1 MAGRPP
7 RRAVPTRRQ
16 GRRGRWPRPRGGT
29 PLAPIA
35 AVTGSP
41 TFPRLKLIDPTGRW
55 RSPADRAQVRT
66 DGGTAAAG
74 DIAPEA
80 DLHADFTGD
89 TCLRTNL
96 VTKRLLDAAEPGQVL
111 EIISDNLSSVET
123 IPFMLEGHGCEHLAT
138 VHQGDHWRI
147 YARKRQLPPR

>member
-1 MAGRPP
+1 
-7 RRAVPTRRQ
+7 
-16 GRRGRWPRPRGGT
+16 
-29 PLAPIA
+29 
-35 AVTGSP
+35 VTGSR
-41 TFPRLKLIDPTGRW
+41 TFPHLRLGDHAGRW
-55 RSPADRAQVRT
+55 LSPAEGPVRAIS
-66 DGGTAAAG
+66 GTAAAS
-74 DIAPEA
+74 AMATEA

-96 VTKRLLDAAEPGQVL
+96 ATKRMLDAAEPGQVL

>member
-1 MAGRPP
+1 MAGRLPG
-7 RRAVPTRRQ
+7 RAGPARRQ
-16 GRRGRWPRPRGGT
+16 GRHGRRPPPRGGT
-29 PLAPIA
+29 PLADPL

-55 RSPADRAQVRT
+55 RSAADRAPARA
-66 DGGTAAAG
+66 DGGSVPA
-74 DIAPEA
+74 A

-96 VTKRLLDAAEPGQVL
+96 VTKRLLDAAAPGQVL
-111 EIISDNLSSVET
+111 EIVSDNLSSVET

-138 VHQGDHWRI
+138 VHQGDRWRI
-147 YARKRQLPPR
+147 YARKRPLPPR